1 MTLVRVTPDNL
12 IYAVDLVAAITGRG
26 INQSH
31 RYLNARRY
39 LRFSASRYKK
49 HANRKL
55 LTPDAA
61 IQLIL

>member
-31 RYLNARRY
+31 RYLNA
-39 LRFSASRYKK
+39 
-49 HANRKL
+49 
-55 LTPDAA
+55 
-61 IQLIL
+61 